1 MAKEH
6 PRYAGMEWPEPE
18 FSEYPKMVYPKDKDP
33 TVPAHLIKK
42 LPPGKAAGPNQGV
55 LVENQAEEELVMGGG
70 AIHHEVDQLEDLR
83 QKLRTLD
90 PTVQIDKRW
99 GATKLQGLI
108 DDAEAKLN
116 E

>member
-6 PRYAGMEWPEPE
+6 PRYANMEWPDQE
-18 FSEYPKMVYPKDKDP
+18 FQEYPKMVYPQKVD
-33 TVPAHLIKK
+33 VSVSAHRIKRLI
-42 LPPGKAAGPNQGV
+42 PGKSAGLNQGV
-55 LVENQAEEELVMGGG
+55 LVENKAEEDLIMGGG
-70 AIHHEVDQLEDLR
+70 VIHHEVDVLEDLR

-90 PTVQIDKRW
+90 PSVQIDKRW

-108 DDAEAKLN
+108 DEKEAELN

>member
-6 PRYAGMEWPEPE
+6 PRYAGMEWPEPD

-33 TVPAHLIKK
+33 RVPAHLIKR
-42 LPPGKAAGPNQGV
+42 LVTGKPAGLNQGV
-55 LVENQAEEELVMGGG
+55 LVENKAEEDLIMGGG
-70 AIHHEVDQLEDLR
+70 VIHHEVDVLEDLR

-90 PTVQIDKRW
+90 PSVQIDKRW

-108 DDAEAKLN
+108 DEKEAELN